1 VLQEEEDEKYIR
13 GRIQYAPIFIIIVSG
28 RSSTVDRFIQEDPGR
43 QSISGSFNPIDDG
56 EWAEQAYIGEV
67 EKFCKAIISFDRVN
81 VLRMIKEGVDVNRRD
96 HVGRAPL
103 HLAILTGASEITCD
117 LIDAGARMM
126 ARLVDGRTALHLAA
140 QLGLSHVVEKLLERS
155 KLNKEKAEK
164 EQAAKETEESGKV
177 SDQDDPMN
185 GARKDEEDARSEDIG
200 DEDEEESEDD
210 FEVIDRE
217 EANDGAAADANI
229 PEDDENE
236 PDILNVNIPDWDLG
250 FTPLGYAI
258 VNGHPDVVDQLLVAE
273 SDPLQPVKNNSH
285 DIPIAHPL
293 ALTVLTENEDVACKI
308 AERLIQ
314 AGAVSSTADRSLMSV
329 FFRIVAA
336 EKPKILS
343 TLLRADPK
351 AKKLVNFPAIEGGAA
366 IFPTTAAVANQDL
379 VTLALLLSH
388 GAKVMFKDEDLNAAR
403 SAS

>member
-1 VLQEEEDEKYIR
+1 M
-13 GRIQYAPIFIIIVSG
+13 
-28 RSSTVDRFIQEDPGR
+28 DRFIQEDPGR

-56 EWAEQAYIGEV
+56 EWAEQAYIGEA
-67 EKFCKAIISFDRVN
+67 EKLCRAIISFDRVA
-81 VLRMIKEGVDVNRRD
+81 VLRMIKEEVDINRRD

-103 HLAILTGASEITCD
+103 HLAILTGASEIACD
-117 LIDAGARMM
+117 LIDGGARMM

-155 KLNKEKAEK
+155 NLNKEKAE
-164 EQAAKETEESGKV
+164 EEEETAMETEEGEKV
-177 SDQDDPMN
+177 SDKDDPMD
-185 GARKDEEDARSEDIG
+185 GTSKDKEEDAKSEDIG
-200 DEDEEESEDD
+200 EDDDDDEEEGDD
-210 FEVIDRE
+210 DEFEVIDRE

-229 PEDDENE
+229 PDDDEDE

-258 VNGHPDVVDQLLVAE
+258 VNGHLDVVDQLLVAE
-273 SDPLQPVKNNSH
+273 SDPLQPLKYNSH

-293 ALTVLTENEDVACKI
+293 ALTVLTEDEDVACKI
-308 AERLIQ
+308 GERLIQ
-314 AGAVSSTADRSLMSV
+314 AGAVSSTADTSLMSV

-336 EKPKILS
+336 EKPKLLS

-351 AKKLVNFPAIEGGAA
+351 AKKLVNFPAIEGGAVV
-366 IFPTTAAVANQDL
+366 FPTTAAVANRDF
-379 VTLALLLSH
+379 VTLALLLAY

>member
-1 VLQEEEDEKYIR
+1 MRPDFFLVFGQ
-13 GRIQYAPIFIIIVSG
+13 G
-28 RSSTVDRFIQEDPGR
+28 STADRFIQEDPGR

-56 EWAEQAYIGEV
+56 EWAEQAYIGEA
-67 EKFCKAIISFDRVN
+67 EKLCKAIISFDRVT

-103 HLAILTGASEITCD
+103 HLAILTGSSEIASD
-117 LIDAGARMM
+117 LIDAEARMM
-126 ARLVDGRTALHLAA
+126 ARLVDGRSALHLGA
-140 QLGLSHVVEKLLERS
+140 QLGLSRVVEKLLEKS
-155 KLNKEKAEK
+155 KLNKEKAE
-164 EQAAKETEESGKV
+164 EEEAAEETEKV
-177 SDQDDPMN
+177 SDSDDPMDGN
-185 GARKDEEDARSEDIG
+185 KDKEEDAKSEDIG
-200 DEDEEESEDD
+200 DDDDDDDDEDGDDND

-229 PEDDENE
+229 PEDNEDE

-258 VNGHPDVVDQLLVAE
+258 VNGHPEVVDQLLVAE
-273 SDPLQPVKNNSH
+273 SNPLQPVKNNSH
-285 DIPIAHPL
+285 DIPIVHPL
-293 ALTVLTENEDVACKI
+293 ALTVLTEDEDVACKI

-329 FFRIVAA
+329 FFRVVAA
-336 EKPKILS
+336 EKPKLLS

-351 AKKLVNFPAIEGGAA
+351 AKKLVNFPAIEGRAA
-366 IFPTTAAVANQDL
+366 IFPTTAAVANRDF
-379 VTLALLLSH
+379 VALALLLAH